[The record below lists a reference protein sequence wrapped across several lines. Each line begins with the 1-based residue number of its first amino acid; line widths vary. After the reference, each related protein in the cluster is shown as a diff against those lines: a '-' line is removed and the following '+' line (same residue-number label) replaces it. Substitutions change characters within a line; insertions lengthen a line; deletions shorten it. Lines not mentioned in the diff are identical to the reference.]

1 MASWEVVSPHISNSM
16 EQSSRPKVGFLISDI
31 QAADGESKEKMALAR
46 PRDKG
51 ALLHML
57 FSLVFPL
64 LFSLGFSLVFF
75 PVFSLVF
82 SPVFSESGL

>member
-1 MASWEVVSPHISNSM
+1 M
-16 EQSSRPKVGFLISDI
+16 G
-31 QAADGESKEKMALAR
+31 GSKEKMALAR

-82 SPVFSESGL
+82 SESLVCMVSETDL